1 MNIIRVISTKTPMNS
16 IHDVYLP
23 LSTLQN
29 TLTDSAKLYNGG
41 YISSQSYFPI
51 ISDPHDTIKLYNIS
65 EWKNRNYW
73 RIFSRF
79 SSNYLLVVYIS
90 RHGTSGPG
98 ILCPSLSPSK
108 INSILGCSGTE
119 WLFAAK
125 YC

>member
-73 RIFSRF
+73 LDWFHSETRASIYSKYKIIDNEQHIMLKARVPFNDF
-79 SSNYLLVVYIS
+79 PLL
-90 RHGTSGPG
+90 
-98 ILCPSLSPSK
+98 
-108 INSILGCSGTE
+108 
-119 WLFAAK
+119 
-125 YC
+125 